1 MALEDIERLKEK
13 ITRDPNSKLFV
24 PLAEEYKKA
33 GMYDEA
39 IDALTK
45 GLEQQ
50 PGYLSARVS
59 LGKIYIERGMLA
71 EARDE
76 FEKVISAIPDNLYA
90 HKKLAEIYREL
101 GEKEKAIQEFRKVL
115 KLNPMDDWAAT
126 SLAGLQKNQEPEIPA
141 APPGDTEVPH
151 PEEPPAEE
159 VHEEPVPAAE
169 LPSES
174 PAYGDKDLWDIPPE
188 IEDQP
193 EEAQPHEIPLTAKDL
208 EITETLVKEEEMHEE
223 KPGEISGDED
233 LEDLTAVSTEIAGEI
248 SGEEGWDKVY
258 EESPEEEEEIDLWKE
273 PSGEGEELPGADE
286 PAETPISREDL
297 ELWKSLKEAEDASAE
312 PVLEAIE
319 TEKESFSFDD
329 ILQEAEPAGAI
340 SDTAVVE
347 EEVATEETGDML
359 SEADRS
365 VRDENFTN
373 ALNIYRKI
381 LASEPDNRKA
391 LQRVEELKALLK
403 LLGKDKEEL
412 IERLENLLK
421 GIKKRHDEFSG
432 TA

>member
-24 PLAEEYKKA
+24 PLAEEYKKS

-39 IDALTK
+39 IDTLTK

-59 LGKIYIERGMLA
+59 LGKIYIERGMLT

-101 GEKEKAIQEFRKVL
+101 GEKEKAVQEFRKVL

-126 SLAGLQKNQEPEIPA
+126 SLAELQKNQKPAIPVTPTGDAGVPYPE
-141 APPGDTEVPH
+141 APPTE
-151 PEEPPAEE
+151 EE
-159 VHEEPVPAAE
+159 VHEEPVAPAE

-174 PAYGDKDLWDIPPE
+174 PAYGNKDLWDIPPE
-188 IEDQP
+188 IEDER
-193 EEAQPHEIPLTAKDL
+193 EEELLQELPLTAKDM
-208 EITETLVKEEEMHEE
+208 EITEILIKDEEMHEE
-223 KPGEISGDED
+223 KPEEISGDED
-233 LEDLTAVSTEIAGEI
+233 LTAASTEIADEI
-248 SGEEGWDKVY
+248 SEEEGWDKIH
-258 EESPEEEEEIDLWKE
+258 EMSSEEEEEIDLWKE
-273 PSGEGEELPGADE
+273 PSDEGEELPGADE
-286 PAETPISREDL
+286 TSETPMSREDL
-297 ELWKSLKEAEDASAE
+297 ELWKSLKEAEDASDE

-319 TEKESFSFDD
+319 TVEESFSFND
-329 ILQEAEPAGAI
+329 ILQEAEPAAGAI
-340 SDTAVVE
+340 TDTAVVE
-347 EEVATEETGDML
+347 EAPEETGDML
-359 SEADRS
+359 SEADRF
-365 VRDENFTN
+365 VRDENFTE
-373 ALNIYRKI
+373 ALSIYRSI

-421 GIKKRHDEFSG
+421 GIKKRRDEFSG
-432 TA
+432 TS